1 MVDEHAR
8 TLECDA
14 CGAEMDP
21 IMSLLE
27 IANDGDWVVAMRKE
41 RRELEA
47 EILGLRKERT
57 ALRSAVKRS
66 KDTR

>member
-8 TLECDA
+8 TFECE
-14 CGAEMDP
+14 CGADMDP
-21 IMSLLE
+21 IWFLLE

-47 EILGLRKERT
+47 EILDLRKERT
-57 ALRSAVKRS
+57 RLQAAVKRS
-66 KDTR
+66 KVTR